1 MVYGESYDGVYAF
14 DATNGNIVWNYNAG
28 NSGTETPYNT
38 WPFGSSDQGI
48 CMADGKIFAAS
59 GEHSPTLYYRGQ
71 RLHVLDAWTG
81 NLIWSI
87 MGYWYPN
94 AVAEDSLFATNAY
107 DGNKYCFARGN
118 TSTTVAVD
126 DNKIALGGSVWITG
140 TVMDMSPAQPNTPA
154 VSKESMTAWMEYLH
168 LQQPKPTDT
177 KGVPVKLTATA
188 SDGNII
194 DIGYATSD
202 ADGIYRFKWTPS
214 NQDCYKITA
223 SFEGDDS
230 YYKSTAT
237 TVLSVGAST
246 QASPAVTTTLSAS
259 PSAVPQAQAVP
270 ATELYIAIAAIII
283 ITVVAAIAMLL
294 HRRNK

>member
-71 RLHVLDAWTG
+71 SLHVLDAWTG

-118 TSTTVAVD
+118 TSTKVAVD
-126 DNKIALGGSVWITG
+126 DNKIAQGGSVWITG
-140 TVMDMSPAQPNTPA
+140 TVMDMSPAHPTSPA

-168 LQQPKPTDT
+168 MQQPCPDDV
-177 KGVPVKLTATA
+177 KGVPVMLTEVK
-188 SDGNII
+188 SDGTSI
-194 DIGYATSD
+194 DIGSATSN
-202 ADGIYRFKWTPS
+202 AYGIYSFKWTPPS
-214 NQDCYKITA
+214 EDAYTIVATFA
-223 SFEGDDS
+223 GDES
-230 YYKSTAT
+230 YFS
-237 TVLSVGAST
+237 SS
-246 QASPAVTTTLSAS
+246 AVTVVTVGSASAS
-259 PSAVPQAQAVP
+259 PTGSAAPTSSPSAIPGPESGAG
-270 ATELYIAIAAIII
+270 TEVYIAIAAVVII
-283 ITVVAAIAMLL
+283 AAVIAAALIL
-294 HRRNK
+294 RRRSK